1 MCGCTSRQGVER
13 HGPDRFV
20 KELNVAKD
28 AAPPASSHPLGPH
41 LRGSRPGQGLQQGLR
56 ETAWAAADR
65 QVERPEED
73 TTFQVEDTF
82 QVEECWCGEEW
93 TCVSLQPRPRGLW
106 IIYPRGRRWDLQHSL
121 PVGKTKT
128 STLRPFA
135 SCLNNACTSRP
146 PTPPGLSLSCRVEI
160 HVFCKRGFKTTRKT
174 SEAML
179 LHENQT
185 QYFFIW
191 KLCDL
196 VKNIFTLFLKKK
208 SIFFIFLKNKWFIFR
223 FSIFIIRFFSVFLE

>member
-82 QVEECWCGEEW
+82 QVEECCDVGKSGR
-93 TCVSLQPRPRGLW
+93 VSLYSHGPVASESSTHGVADE
-106 IIYPRGRRWDLQHSL
+106 IYNTAFLLAKQKHRHFGHLRLVLTTHVHPDLLLRR
-121 PVGKTKT
+121 V
-128 STLRPFA
+128 F
-135 SCLNNACTSRP
+135 
-146 PTPPGLSLSCRVEI
+146 LSLAELKYMFFV
-160 HVFCKRGFKTTRKT
+160 
-174 SEAML
+174 SEVSKQPEKHQKQCFYMKIR
-179 LHENQT
+179 H
-185 QYFFIW
+185 
-191 KLCDL
+191 
-196 VKNIFTLFLKKK
+196 NIFLFENYV
-208 SIFFIFLKNKWFIFR
+208 IW
-223 FSIFIIRFFSVFLE
+223 